1 MARVYVAGHTG
12 LVGSALQRAIDKEPG
27 LEFVGASRAE
37 LDLFDRKRVMD
48 FVDSERPDWVV
59 IAAARVGGIVAN
71 STYPVEF
78 LTENLR
84 IEMNLLEACH
94 EANIQR
100 VLFLGSSCIYPRL
113 APQPIR
119 EEFLLTGELEP
130 TNEPYALSKIVGI
143 KLVQAY
149 RRQYGRS
156 WISAMPTNLYG
167 PNDNFDLQSSH
178 VLPAMIRKFDD
189 ARRGSLANVTLWGTG
204 RPRREFLHVDDLAN
218 ACLHLLT
225 NYDDAEPVN
234 VGTGED
240 LEIRELANLV
250 SAAVNFDGRIDWDE
264 TKPDG
269 TPRKVLNVSKIQ
281 AMGWR
286 PTIDLASGIASTY
299 DWYLSHISK

>member
-1 MARVYVAGHTG
+1 MTSVYVAGHTG
-12 LVGSALQRAIDKEPG
+12 LVGSALHRAINSDRN
-27 LEFVGASRAE
+27 LDFIGASRAE
-37 LDLFDRKRVMD
+37 LDLFDRKRVID
-48 FVDSERPDWVV
+48 FVGSERPDWVV

-71 STYPVEF
+71 SSFPVEF

-84 IEMNLLEACH
+84 IEMNLIEACH
-94 EANIQR
+94 EADIER

-189 ARRGSLANVTLWGTG
+189 AKRNSQSAVTLWGTG
-204 RPRREFLHVDDLAN
+204 SPRREFLHVDDLAS
-218 ACLHLLT
+218 ACLHLLDR
-225 NYDDAEPVN
+225 YDGSEPVN
-234 VGTGED
+234 VGTGVD
-240 LEIRELANLV
+240 LEIRELAKLV
-250 SAAVNFDGRIDWDE
+250 SSAIHFDGEIEWDE

-269 TPRKVLNVSKIQ
+269 TPRKVLNVSKIH
-281 AMGWR
+281 AMGWK
-286 PTIDLASGIASTY
+286 PTIDLPSGIASTY
-299 DWYLSHISK
+299 EWYQSNH

>member
-1 MARVYVAGHTG
+1 MTSVYVAGHTG
-12 LVGSALQRAIDKEPG
+12 LVGSALHRAIANDQQ
-27 LEFVGASRAE
+27 LEFIGATRAD
-37 LDLFDRKRVMD
+37 LDLFDRNRVVD
-48 FVDSERPDWVV
+48 FVCTERPDWVV

-71 STYPVEF
+71 STFPVEF

-94 EANIQR
+94 EAGIER

-167 PNDNFDLQSSH
+167 PNDNFDLQTSH
-178 VLPAMIRKFDD
+178 VMPAMIRKFDD
-189 ARRGSLANVTLWGTG
+189 AKRGSQSVVTLWGTG
-204 RPRREFLHVDDLAN
+204 RPRREFLHVDDLAS
-218 ACLHLLT
+218 ACLHLLA
-225 NYDDAEPVN
+225 NYDDSEPVN

-250 SAAVNFDGRIDWDE
+250 SSAVDYDGRIDWDE

-269 TPRKVLNVSKIQ
+269 TPRKVLNVTKIRE
-281 AMGWR
+281 MGWK
-286 PTIDLASGIASTY
+286 PTIDLPSGIRSTY
-299 DWYLSHISK
+299 EWYLSNR